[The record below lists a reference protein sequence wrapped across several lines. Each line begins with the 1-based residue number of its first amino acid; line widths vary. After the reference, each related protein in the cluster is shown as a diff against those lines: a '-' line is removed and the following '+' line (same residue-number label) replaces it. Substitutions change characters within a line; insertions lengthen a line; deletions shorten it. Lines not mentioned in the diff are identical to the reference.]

1 MMTSELL
8 EALKVGNSIING
20 CDTHFTKPLI
30 FFHMFTLQALLVSKL
45 KVCIP
50 STNFKWSST
59 MMTSELL
66 EALKVGNSIINGCDT
81 HFTKPLIFFHM
92 FTLQALS
99 VGVYQRLGI
108 FFSRSKG

>member
-1 MMTSELL
+1 
-8 EALKVGNSIING
+8 
-20 CDTHFTKPLI
+20 
-30 FFHMFTLQALLVSKL
+30 
-45 KVCIP
+45 
-50 STNFKWSST
+50 